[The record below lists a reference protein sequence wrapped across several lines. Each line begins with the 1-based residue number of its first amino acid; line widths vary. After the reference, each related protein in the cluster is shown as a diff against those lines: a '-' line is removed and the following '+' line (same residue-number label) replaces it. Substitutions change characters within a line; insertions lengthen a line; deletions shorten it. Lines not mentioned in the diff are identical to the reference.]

1 MTPLELLE
9 FVIEHHAAE
18 NVELRERCAGL
29 EADVG
34 TYRLIAL
41 AALDALQTLTVRQAQ
56 LQERHAR
63 LSDEYREL
71 REQLLLEA
79 AA

>member
-1 MTPLELLE
+1 MTSVEFLA

-18 NVELRERCAGL
+18 NAELRERCAGL

-34 TYRLIAL
+34 TYRQIAL
-41 AALDALQTLTVRQAQ
+41 AALDALQTLTARQSA
-56 LQERHAR
+56 LLERHAR
-63 LSDEYREL
+63 LSDEYRDL
-71 REQLLLEA
+71 REQILLEA